1 MSVSNG
7 NGLCCLLGI
16 FSMNLRDISGPIEEP
31 HQLSTD
37 DHDHDLNLKFKFNFE
52 FQDVNLLGVATLHFH
67 SQS

>member
-7 NGLCCLLGI
+7 NGLCCPLGI

-37 DHDHDLNLKFKFNFE
+37 DHDLKFNFE
-52 FQDVNLLGVATLHFH
+52 FQDVNLLGVATLHCH

>member
-7 NGLCCLLGI
+7 NGSCCPLGI
-16 FSMNLRDISGPIEEP
+16 FSMNLRDISGPIEGP

-37 DHDHDLNLKFKFNFE
+37 DHDLNLKFKFNFA

>member
-7 NGLCCLLGI
+7 NGSCCPLGI

-37 DHDHDLNLKFKFNFE
+37 DLDLNLKLNFE
-52 FQDVNLLGVATLHFH
+52 FQDVNLLGVATLHCH

>member
-7 NGLCCLLGI
+7 DGLCCPLGI

-37 DHDHDLNLKFKFNFE
+37 DLDLNLKLNFD

>member
-7 NGLCCLLGI
+7 DGLCCPLGS
-16 FSMNLRDISGPIEEP
+16 FSMNLRDVSGPIEEP

-37 DHDHDLNLKFKFNFE
+37 DLDLNLKLNFD
-52 FQDVNLLGVATLHFH
+52 FQDVNLLGVATLHCH

>member
-1 MSVSNG
+1 MSVLNG
-7 NGLCCLLGI
+7 NGSCCPLGI

-37 DHDHDLNLKFKFNFE
+37 DLDLNLKLNFD
-52 FQDVNLLGVATLHFH
+52 FQDVNLLGVATLHCH

>member
-7 NGLCCLLGI
+7 NGSCCPLGI

-37 DHDHDLNLKFKFNFE
+37 DHDLNLKFKFNFE
-52 FQDVNLLGVATLHFH
+52 FQDVNLLGVATLHCH